1 MLVHQIVSEQE
12 INYRSMGIL
21 NQIPNGTTTTV
32 QGSVG
37 GQPTQITLTKNAS
50 GWVPDQSGTI
60 RGQGQS
66 RIRVIT
72 GRNVSGQLSARLTQ
86 GAFTQLGITPSVSLN
101 IPRGQPHD
109 IIPEKYRGGRVTWL
123 EYDAEGNASRKTG
136 TLDDFESEY
145 KRRASRGG
153 AVGAKYQA
161 ETDRIRKSVSENT
174 EKWRKRYMWGA
185 LALHAYIGIDMAL
198 QYWNNTSTRKARLL
212 MFVEA
217 GAMTR
222 AEYELEYKRYKR
234 DQQAILYEGIESLG
248 VSALVG
254 SLFARAGTARFLAG
268 AAKVGRAGAKLPRW
282 SLPTLIGWAAGVAAT
297 VGLEWLLDKME
308 YRTFYAMF
316 KDLIKTF
323 DQSAG
328 EAHDPS
334 LLPDAVRN
342 AEPLSQEEMDELADR
357 MLQAVESGELD
368 MEGVE
373 SAEDVEKVMQDFRNL
388 YAN

>member
-37 GQPTQITLTKNAS
+37 GQPTQITLTKNSS
-50 GWVPDQSGTI
+50 GWVPDQTGEI

-66 RIRVIT
+66 RIRVVT

-101 IPRGQPHD
+101 IPRGQPND
-109 IIPEKYRGGRVTWL
+109 IIPEQYRGGRVTWL

-161 ETDRIRKSVSENT
+161 ETDRIKNSVRNNT
-174 EKWRKRYMWGA
+174 AKWRKAYMWGA
-185 LALHAYIGIDMAL
+185 LVLQGAIGIDMAM

-217 GAMTR
+217 EAMTR

-234 DQQAILYEGIESLG
+234 EQQAILYEGIEALG
-248 VSALVG
+248 VSVLVG
-254 SLFARAGTARFLAG
+254 SLFARIGTARFLSG
-268 AAKVGRAGAKLPRW
+268 AAKVGRAGAKLPKF

-323 DQSAG
+323 DESAG
-328 EAHDPS
+328 EAHDSS
-334 LLPDAVRN
+334 LL
-342 AEPLSQEEMDELADR
+342 
-357 MLQAVESGELD
+357 
-368 MEGVE
+368 
-373 SAEDVEKVMQDFRNL
+373 
-388 YAN
+388 

>member
-1 MLVHQIVSEQE
+1 
-12 INYRSMGIL
+12 MGIL

-37 GQPTQITLTKNAS
+37 GQPTQITLTKNSS
-50 GWVPDQSGTI
+50 GWVPDQTGEI

-66 RIRVIT
+66 RIRVVT

-101 IPRGQPHD
+101 IPRGQPND
-109 IIPEKYRGGRVTWL
+109 IIPEQYRGGRVTWL

-161 ETDRIRKSVSENT
+161 ETDRIKNSVRNNT
-174 EKWRKRYMWGA
+174 AKWRKAYMWGA
-185 LALHAYIGIDMAL
+185 LVLQGAIGIDMAM

-217 GAMTR
+217 EAMTR

-234 DQQAILYEGIESLG
+234 EQQAILYEGIEALG
-248 VSALVG
+248 VSVLVG
-254 SLFARAGTARFLAG
+254 SLFARIGTARFLSG

-323 DQSAG
+323 DESAG
-328 EAHDPS
+328 EAHDSS

-357 MLQAVESGELD
+357 MLEAVESGELD

-373 SAEDVEKVMQDFRNL
+373 SAEDVERVMQDFRNL

>member
-1 MLVHQIVSEQE
+1 
-12 INYRSMGIL
+12 MGIL

-37 GQPTQITLTKNAS
+37 GQPTQITLTKNSS
-50 GWVPDQSGTI
+50 GWVPDQTGEI

-66 RIRVIT
+66 RIRVVT

-101 IPRGQPHD
+101 IPRGQPND
-109 IIPEKYRGGRVTWL
+109 IIPEQYRGGRVTWL

-161 ETDRIRKSVSENT
+161 ETDRIKNSVRNNT
-174 EKWRKRYMWGA
+174 AKWRKAYMWGA
-185 LALHAYIGIDMAL
+185 LVLQGAIGIDMAM

-217 GAMTR
+217 EAMTR

-234 DQQAILYEGIESLG
+234 EQQAILYEGIEALG
-248 VSALVG
+248 VSVLVG
-254 SLFARAGTARFLAG
+254 SLFARIGTARFLSG
-268 AAKVGRAGAKLPRW
+268 AAKVGRAGAKLPKF

-323 DQSAG
+323 DESAG
-328 EAHDPS
+328 EAHDSS

-357 MLQAVESGELD
+357 MLEAVESGELD

-373 SAEDVEKVMQDFRNL
+373 SAEDVERVMQDFRNL